1 MCCVGTIC
9 FLQINWLHVS
19 LCLSC
24 LSAMYQC
31 LSVSH
36 GESFWC
42 LSNFSGF
49 YLSAS
54 KLSGPFFFLFAISIF
69 LFLDSYP
76 NFVSLYWT
84 LLASSPHSYCIHTVL
99 LLKSL
104 SFSLCL
110 HLHTDPQISSQ
121 QWLGFTLEITC
132 HSSHSPCLLLSSN
145 VLNISSSAFLP
156 SSLPSLCVIVG
167 EWI

>member
-1 MCCVGTIC
+1 MCLSLSLVSVSS
-9 FLQINWLHVS
+9 HVS
-19 LCLSC
+19 VSLS
-24 LSAMYQC
+24 LTWWIFLMSFQ
-31 LSVSH
+31 LFWFLLVS
-36 GESFWC
+36 G
-42 LSNFSGF
+42 
-49 YLSAS
+49 S
-54 KLSGPFFFLFAISIF
+54 KLSRPFFFLFAISIF
-69 LFLDSYP
+69 LFLNSYP

-84 LLASSPHSYCIHTVL
+84 LLASSPHSYCIHIVL

-145 VLNISSSAFLP
+145 VLNILSSAFLP